1 MENLLYIGT
10 NPQVHEDHGDDSD
23 DKDEVDAHL
32 HDDPVDN
39 TTMTDG
45 HGCKLRFK
53 G

>member
-1 MENLLYIGT
+1 VENLLYIGT

-32 HDDPVDN
+32 PDDPVDN